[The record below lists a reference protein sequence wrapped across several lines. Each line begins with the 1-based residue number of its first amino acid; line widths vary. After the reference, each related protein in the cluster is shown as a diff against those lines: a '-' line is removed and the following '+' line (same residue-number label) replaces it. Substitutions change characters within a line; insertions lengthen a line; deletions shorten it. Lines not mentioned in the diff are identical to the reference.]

1 MKKNTLITTL
11 AVSLAFVPFLV
22 SAQTAT
28 TSVQVSVGTP
38 TEAQVFTAC
47 SQTSIEI
54 RDEAIG
60 DARTKYNT
68 QMAAALDARKEAEK
82 KAVALDESEKKD
94 AIRAA
99 VEAYKESVTVAQ
111 DNLTV
116 ARKEAWASFE
126 INTKG
131 CKETGAKREAFIAGE
146 QKVAPQAKS
155 ETRVMM
161 QANQATLKQAQPTAA
176 PMTATTVSVE
186 QKGEAKV
193 EMKAETKSFREVIKS
208 QFDSLKAFFKIGAS
222 TEATTN

>member
-1 MKKNTLITTL
+1 MKKNILTTL
-11 AVSLAFVPFLV
+11 ALGLAVVPFLAG
-22 SAQTAT
+22 AQTAT

-146 QKVAPQAKS
+146 QKAVAEAKAD
-155 ETRVMM
+155 TRVMM
-161 QANQATLKQAQPTAA
+161 QSQANLKQAQPTAA
-176 PMTATTVSVE
+176 PMAATNVTVE
-186 QKGEAKV
+186 QKTELKIEAR
-193 EMKAETKSFREVIKS
+193 SFRDVIKS
-208 QFDSLKAFFKIGAS
+208 QLDSIKAFFKIGAS
-222 TEATTN
+222 TEATN